1 MARADLSTSCA
12 MMRLTLVVVGDALLG
27 VELEGRADALGDA
40 LTEVLEYV
48 YQRTSNPLMLPPAVP
63 TSRNLR
69 FRRARAVLDRF
80 AQDLIGGHGIS
91 IGGRHD
97 DLTATLAE
105 SGLPAGR
112 VRDHILTFLVA
123 GNETTA
129 NALTWAWYLL
139 TQNPEAAERLEHE
152 VDRALD
158 GRNLGADD
166 LPALDYARRII
177 EEAMRLYPPVWATV
191 RDAVEADEIGGYT
204 IPAGSTVLLC
214 QYLTHR
220 HREFWP
226 EPERFDPERFLPE
239 NAAGRPRHS
248 YFPFLSGSHICIG
261 QEFALMEGTLI
272 LAMVAQRYR
281 LGLVPGH
288 LIEPQPH
295 STLRPRHGLMMTLT
309 PRACYES

>member
-1 MARADLSTSCA
+1 

-69 FRRARAVLDRF
+69 FRRALAVLDRF

-158 GRNLGADD
+158 GRNPGADD

-191 RDAVEADEIGGYT
+191 RDAVEADETGGT
-204 IPAGSTVLLC
+204 RFRPARPSSFASTSRTGTGSSG
-214 QYLTHR
+214 
-220 HREFWP
+220 P
-226 EPERFDPERFLPE
+226 SP
-239 NAAGRPRHS
+239 NASTPNASSLRTRPGGLGTRISRSSAVPTYASGRNSP
-248 YFPFLSGSHICIG
+248 
-261 QEFALMEGTLI
+261 
-272 LAMVAQRYR
+272 
-281 LGLVPGH
+281 
-288 LIEPQPH
+288 
-295 STLRPRHGLMMTLT
+295 
-309 PRACYES
+309 